1 MDISQKDNGKSGLFY
16 IESNG
21 ELIAE
26 MTYTWLDQKLISLD
40 HTEVN
45 EKLEGYGVGKNILK
59 SAVEF
64 ARKQEIKILPLCSF
78 AKHVFETMPDYN
90 DVLKPLR

>member
-1 MDISQKDNGKSGLFY
+1 MDISQKDNGKSGIFY
-16 IESNG
+16 IENKG

-26 MTYTWLDQKLISLD
+26 MTYTWLDQNLISID

-45 EKLEGYGVGKNILK
+45 EVLEGNGVGKNMVK
-59 SAVEF
+59 FAVEF
-64 ARKQEIKILPLCSF
+64 ARKQQIKILPLCSF

-90 DVLKPLR
+90 DVLKLLR

>member
-45 EKLEGYGVGKNILK
+45 EKLEGNGVGKNILK